1 MQGETTVF
9 QVEGEPVEEKKYL
22 WYYVLKWLLSVWQSD
37 QNQVTPCPLPS
48 LFLPLQIGNI
58 KAETEIT
65 WFKDSLEILE
75 GDEEAKQISA
85 KDGVLTFDIAKVRR
99 RHVFVKFK
107 HRAF

>member
-1 MQGETTVF
+1 MILCAEVAS
-9 QVEGEPVEEKKYL
+9 
-22 WYYVLKWLLSVWQSD
+22 LSVTVWSEPSD
-37 QNQVTPCPLPS
+37 PVTPAPL
-48 LFLPLQIGNI
+48 LLPLQIGNI

-99 RHVFVKFK
+99 RHICAKFSDGTI
-107 HRAF
+107 